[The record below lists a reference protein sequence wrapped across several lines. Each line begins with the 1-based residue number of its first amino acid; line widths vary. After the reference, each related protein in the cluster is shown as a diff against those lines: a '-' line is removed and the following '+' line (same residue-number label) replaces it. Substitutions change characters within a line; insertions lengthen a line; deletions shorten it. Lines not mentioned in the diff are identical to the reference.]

1 MRQRLDR
8 DRRRGDLVG
17 QPFGGDRRGQ
27 QRRRPVERGRGRLGG
42 FGAAGRQRRGGHA
55 GHRRGER
62 EPVECGIEPV
72 HAVAEHGQQPAHAD
86 AAADPAD
93 RFDGT

>member
-1 MRQRLDR
+1 M
-8 DRRRGDLVG
+8 
-17 QPFGGDRRGQ
+17 
-27 QRRRPVERGRGRLGG
+27 
-42 FGAAGRQRRGGHA
+42 GAAGRERRGGHA

-62 EPVECGIEPV
+62 EPAERGIEPV